1 MATFG
6 TFIDGATLKATELN
20 DLFKSTQ
27 FLPVVSQPASITSTV
42 RFGKYQQVNKLV
54 FYQMS
59 LRLTNPG
66 TSNTRIE
73 VSLPVTAA
81 TNSERVIGFGFI
93 EDDSANDVLRVAV
106 VRVST
111 TKVAFLAEGSTSLTT
126 YVGQTGGPTLTLE
139 SGDDI
144 SLNIVYE
151 AA

>member
-6 TFIDGATLKATELN
+6 TFVDGATLKATELN
-20 DLFKSTQ
+20 DLLKRTQ
-27 FLPVVSQPASITSTV
+27 FVPVVRQPNSITITSSV
-42 RFGKYQQVNKLV
+42 GFYQQVNKLV
-54 FYQMS
+54 FCQIK

-66 TSNTRIE
+66 TVNTRIE
-73 VSLPVTAA
+73 VDLPVTAA
-81 TNSERVIGFGFI
+81 TNSERVVGFGFI

-111 TKVAFLAEGSTSLTT
+111 TRVAFLAEGSTSLTT

-139 SGDDI
+139 SNDD
-144 SLNIVYE
+144 LGFNIVYE